1 MTLIQ
6 KEKRK
11 KFSQIFAIRHWS
23 GTFFVSCIRII
34 IRDWWDVKIKP
45 VWRTKTIQKVNM
57 SVSRLI
63 QFVFKLYILVWY
75 WKHACTPHRRKIDRK
90 LLYQRYKMRGD
101 IYIYIFFFFFASTKI
116 HFLLKFG
123 QQIHQNRKIIWQF
136 NVNMLKKI
144 IDKTVDFHLKIK
156 QTFLLHCIIRV
167 DLDIVSQVM

>member
-1 MTLIQ
+1 MKVNGSHEMTLIQ

-45 VWRTKTIQKVNM
+45 VWRTKTIQKVNI

-75 WKHACTPHRRKIDRK
+75 WKHACTHRRKIDRK
-90 LLYQRYKMRGD
+90 LLYQRYKMSGD
-101 IYIYIFFFFFASTKI
+101 FFFFF
-116 HFLLKFG
+116 FLLRPKYIFCLNLV
-123 QQIHQNRKIIWQF
+123 NRSNKIERLFDNLMWIW
-136 NVNMLKKI
+136 
-144 IDKTVDFHLKIK
+144 
-156 QTFLLHCIIRV
+156 
-167 DLDIVSQVM
+167 